1 MLKAKV
7 LSLLRMVLMPKDIRL
22 IQMAFLATQKV
33 IRQSLQRKLLM
44 TLILRSLTLLGS
56 GPLMQKVVKLKRL
69 VKTLML
75 KA

>member
-1 MLKAKV
+1 MLKAKA

-44 TLILRSLTLLGS
+44 TLILRSLTRLGS

>member
-1 MLKAKV
+1 MLKVEA
-7 LSLLRMVLMPKDIRL
+7 LSLLRTAHMPKDIRL
-22 IQMAFLATQKV
+22 IRMAFMAMQKA
-33 IRQSLQRKLLM
+33 IKQLLQHKPLM
-44 TLILRSLTLLGS
+44 ILIIRSLTRLGS